1 MYVWAL
7 RLGRCAKL
15 GINSPANGNEAMRRV
30 LGAGERVVISALA
43 SVLLAQAALAAPAVD
58 ACATRSDMLG
68 LSRIIEV
75 DASKGPM
82 FGPSPQGAF
91 DVLSDREVILT
102 FDDGPLRPYTPQV
115 LKALHDHCTK
125 ATFFMVGRMAVADP
139 AMVKEVAKHGH
150 TIGAHTWSHAKL
162 QTVGLN
168 DAKNE
173 IELGFSAVAKA
184 LGRPIAPFFRFPY
197 LRMSKTAI
205 GYLQSRNVASF
216 YIDIDSRDFDT
227 RNGAVVQRRVLA
239 QLAKRGKGIL
249 LFHDIQPSTAQ
260 GLKGLLDELKAR
272 GFKVVHMV
280 PKANATTLAD
290 YDTMAAREMKRR
302 TIATAKQPLVR
313 RSVVWPVTGG
323 TSANGKQEALPWE
336 KTPRA
341 TASATKTRRKRA
353 SNSWYSWFESW

>member
-1 MYVWAL
+1 
-7 RLGRCAKL
+7 
-15 GINSPANGNEAMRRV
+15 MRRV
-30 LGAGERVVISALA
+30 LGSVVGVVISASA
-43 SVLLAQAALAAPAVD
+43 SVLLAQAVLAARAVD
-58 ACATRSDMLG
+58 NCATRSDVLG

-91 DVLSDREVILT
+91 DVLRDREVILT

-115 LKALHDHCTK
+115 LNALQAHCTK

-139 AMVKEVAKHGH
+139 AMVKEVAKRGH

-162 QTVGLN
+162 QTVRLN
-168 DAKNE
+168 KAKDE

-197 LRMSKTAI
+197 LRMSKTAT
-205 GYLQSRNVASF
+205 GYLQSRNMASF
-216 YIDIDSRDFDT
+216 HIDVDSRDFDT

-239 QLAKRGKGIL
+239 QLSKRGKGIL

-260 GLKGLLDELKAR
+260 GLKGILDELKAR

-280 PKANATTLAD
+280 PKANATTLAN

-302 TIATAKQPLVR
+302 TIAAAKQPLAR

-323 TSANGKQEALPWE
+323 TSAADKQNALPWE
-336 KTPRA
+336 KTSRA
-341 TASATKTRRKRA
+341 TANGTKPRRKRA
-353 SNSWYSWFESW
+353 SNSWYSWFENW

>member
-1 MYVWAL
+1 
-7 RLGRCAKL
+7 
-15 GINSPANGNEAMRRV
+15 MRRV
-30 LGAGERVVISALA
+30 VGAVVGVVIIALA
-43 SVLLAQAALAAPAVD
+43 SSLLAHAALAAPAVD
-58 ACATRSDMLG
+58 ACATRSDVLG

-102 FDDGPLRPYTPQV
+102 FDDGPLRPYTSQV
-115 LKALHDHCTK
+115 LKALHAHCTK

-139 AMVKEVAKHGH
+139 AMVKEVANRGH

-168 DAKNE
+168 KAKDE

-184 LGRPIAPFFRFPY
+184 LDGPVAPFFRFPY
-197 LRMSKTAI
+197 LRMSNTAI

-216 YIDIDSRDFDT
+216 NIDIDSRDFDT
-227 RNGAVVQRRVLA
+227 RSGAVVERRVLA

-260 GLKGLLDELKAR
+260 GLKGILDQLKAR
-272 GFKVVHMV
+272 GFKVVHVV
-280 PKANATTLAD
+280 PKAKATTLAN
-290 YDTMAAREMKRR
+290 YDTAAAREMKQR
-302 TIATAKQPLVR
+302 TLATAKQPLAR
-313 RSVVWPVTGG
+313 RSVVWPATGG
-323 TSANGKQEALPWE
+323 TGAGGKQELLPWE
-336 KTPRA
+336 KKSRQ
-341 TASATKTRRKRA
+341 TASRRKTQRKRT
-353 SNSWYSWFESW
+353 SNSWYSWFENW